1 MAIAKSGEA
10 YFLVHSWAVLKYV
23 SGAVNISW
31 AIGFTRGSAIELKE
45 MKKEIPGFGS
55 ESNCIIVN
63 KTLLIV
69 KAADQLFLIVSKQ
82 ITPFELILQW

>member
-1 MAIAKSGEA
+1 
-10 YFLVHSWAVLKYV
+10 
-23 SGAVNISW
+23 
-31 AIGFTRGSAIELKE
+31 
-45 MKKEIPGFGS
+45 MKKEISGFGS

-82 ITPFELILQW
+82 ITPFELILQ